1 MQPEE
6 AVGLLMKDK
15 GFDNE
20 IVIALS
26 QISAVA
32 LQKAIATADET
43 SKKSAEGAA
52 TPRRDAQDK
61 SSADAAAT
69 SAPAEQQK

>member
-6 AVGLLMKDK
+6 AVGLLMKDH

-20 IVIALS
+20 IVFALS
-26 QISAVA
+26 QIPAVA
-32 LQKAIATADET
+32 LQKAIATADEA

-52 TPRRDAQDK
+52 TPRQNAQDK
-61 SSADAAAT
+61 PAEDEAAN
-69 SAPAEQQK
+69 SAPAAKQ